1 MTDSRAAQTV
11 TDDPETL
18 AKRRQVTAQFR
29 VIAHLCKQIGRVHE
43 QLAEM
48 HEAAHIASLL
58 DMHGVDTAYRMEL
71 LGNMANNMDIVT
83 DEDAWLD
90 PIYAE
95 AQKRWPQKP
104 KR

>member
-1 MTDSRAAQTV
+1 MTAPRTEE
-11 TDDPETL
+11 THDDPEVV

-29 VIAHLCKQIGRVHE
+29 VIAHLCKQIGHVHE

-48 HEAAHIASLL
+48 HEGAYGDKLL
-58 DMHGVDTAYRMEL
+58 DMHGADTAYRMEL

-83 DEDAWLD
+83 QEDAWVD

-95 AQKRWPQKP
+95 AHKRWPQK
-104 KR
+104 KQR